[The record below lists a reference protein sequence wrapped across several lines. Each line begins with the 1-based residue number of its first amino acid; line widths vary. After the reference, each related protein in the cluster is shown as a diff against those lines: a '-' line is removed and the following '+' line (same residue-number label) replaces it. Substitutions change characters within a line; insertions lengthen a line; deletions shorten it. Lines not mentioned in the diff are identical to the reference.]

1 MKKIRI
7 GIIICVSLAVLSG
20 AAVAGA
26 KMLETKNAYLTINND
41 SVSKDELE
49 FYMKASRSDAILRF
63 TSDASSSAD
72 KDFWE
77 TEQNGIT
84 PAEYLL
90 EIAVE
95 NLKNDRALFTE
106 CEERGLCE
114 KLSYEKIIK
123 QMNAENASPSPF
135 IIGFAPLP

>member
-49 FYMKASRSDAILRF
+49 FYMKASAQ
-63 TSDASSSAD
+63 T
-72 KDFWE
+72 
-77 TEQNGIT
+77 
-84 PAEYLL
+84 
-90 EIAVE
+90 
-95 NLKNDRALFTE
+95 
-106 CEERGLCE
+106 
-114 KLSYEKIIK
+114 
-123 QMNAENASPSPF
+123 
-135 IIGFAPLP
+135 

>member
-95 NLKNDRALFTE
+95 RLKTTE
-106 CEERGLCE
+106 RYLPNVKSAGFVKSSVMK
-114 KLSYEKIIK
+114 KL
-123 QMNAENASPSPF
+123 
-135 IIGFAPLP
+135 